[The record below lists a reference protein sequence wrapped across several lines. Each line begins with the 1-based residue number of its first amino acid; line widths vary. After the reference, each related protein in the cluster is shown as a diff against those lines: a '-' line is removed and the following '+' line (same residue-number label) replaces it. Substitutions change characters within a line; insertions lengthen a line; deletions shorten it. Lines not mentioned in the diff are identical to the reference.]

1 MAVTGATSGYAA
13 GELTNLTRIEYAQ
26 EVTYG
31 VMPTDGYQILRHAGE
46 TIAMQDTIVTP
57 EEINA
62 APEDGATTVASRSAG
77 GSISGLLSYGT
88 YDDFIAAVM
97 GIDWVDYKSYQVT
110 DEKRFPTLRPFGD
123 DFELEFHED
132 NPILSEWPSAGIV
145 VFRNLKSDDV
155 EVPYRIPN
163 SDHHNDQRDV
173 LILSRGDGYKVL
185 SVSQPDESIED
196 EPVTLK
202 VQNMRLKAVANSN
215 VNKSFT
221 IRKKFKDVY
230 QIFSGVFVTKLKLD
244 FQLQQTPT
252 IQIDFLG
259 AIMNMDDVSNYK
271 SPASATTTDVM
282 QVGSL
287 QRLEFNGSS
296 FDGLV
301 QSATLTLTRNGATL
315 EQGIRNIYPSGVQFG
330 SFNAALDLEIYFR
343 SDDHLAL
350 LFSGMG
356 GPLSFTVAGL
366 SGYYEFNLLNAVPYN
381 ATAPIDQKNK
391 SMILHVPLTGN
402 PSPGGG
408 TLAIRRVG

>member
-1 MAVTGATSGYAA
+1 MIQKIRLDA
-13 GELTNLTRIEYAQ
+13 LT
-26 EVTYG
+26 
-31 VMPTDGYQILRHAGE
+31 
-46 TIAMQDTIVTP
+46 
-57 EEINA
+57 
-62 APEDGATTVASRSAG
+62 
-77 GSISGLLSYGT
+77 
-88 YDDFIAAVM
+88 
-97 GIDWVDYKSYQVT
+97 
-110 DEKRFPTLRPFGD
+110 
-123 DFELEFHED
+123 
-132 NPILSEWPSAGIV
+132 
-145 VFRNLKSDDV
+145 
-155 EVPYRIPN
+155 
-163 SDHHNDQRDV
+163 
-173 LILSRGDGYKVL
+173 
-185 SVSQPDESIED
+185 
-196 EPVTLK
+196 
-202 VQNMRLKAVANSN
+202 NSN
-215 VNKSFT
+215 VAKSFT
-221 IRKKFKDVY
+221 IRKKIGSVY
-230 QIFSGVFVTKLKLD
+230 QIYSGNIVTKLKLD

-259 AIMNMDDVSNYK
+259 AVMNMDDVSKYRT
-271 SPASATTTDVM
+271 PAPATTTDVM

-315 EQGIRNIYPSGVQFG
+315 EQGIGNIYPSGVQFG

-350 LFSGMG
+350 LFSGMS

-402 PSPGGG
+402 PIPGGG